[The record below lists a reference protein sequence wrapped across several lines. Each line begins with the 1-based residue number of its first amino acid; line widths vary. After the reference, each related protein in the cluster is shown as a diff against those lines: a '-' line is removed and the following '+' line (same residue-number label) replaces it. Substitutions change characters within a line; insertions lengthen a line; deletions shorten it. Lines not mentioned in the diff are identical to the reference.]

1 MSIVCKNLRDKESI
15 MKPALWK
22 IILKTAIT
30 HTVTYFLIGLLAL
43 VFLDYSAKYADPAIA
58 ILMRQTTDP
67 LVAAGPLFQV
77 IRGALFGIVIYLLRD
92 LVLERKHGWLTLWAV
107 LVIVGVISP
116 FGAAPASIEGMI
128 YTTLPLWF
136 HINGLPEI
144 LLQSLLLALVAI
156 WWINHPQNKW
166 LGWLMGII
174 FVVILLLSTA
184 GVLAGLGILPMPA

>member
-1 MSIVCKNLRDKESI
+1 
-15 MKPALWK
+15 MKPTFLS
-22 IILKTAIT
+22 ITMKTTLT
-30 HTVTYFLIGLLAL
+30 HTVTYFLMGLVAL
-43 VFLDYSAKYADPAIA
+43 FLLGYADKYAHPDIA
-58 ILMRQTTDP
+58 VFMRQTTHP
-67 LVAAGPLFQV
+67 LVAAGPLLQV
-77 IRGALFGIVIYLLRD
+77 IRGVLFGIVVFLLRD
-92 LVLERKHGWLTLWAV
+92 VVLGRKQGWLTLWVV

-144 LLQSLLLALVAI
+144 LLQSLLLAVIAT

-166 LGWLMGII
+166 MGWLMGFI
-174 FVVILLLSTA
+174 FVVILLLGMA